1 MGTIITR
8 KMYGWT
14 KYGGG
19 RKGTVQEELD
29 EWVCQSCGE
38 KHTKELPYYILPMD
52 SLEREFV
59 KVCSVC
65 KYVSEVAKVR
75 EYYDLIKIT
84 RDQAYR
90 NLANLMSLSAK
101 ISHG

>member
-1 MGTIITR
+1 
-8 KMYGWT
+8 MYGWT

-29 EWVCQSCGE
+29 EWTCQSCGA
-38 KHTKELPYYILPMD
+38 KHTKELPYYFLPMD
-52 SLEREFV
+52 DLEREFV

-65 KYVSEVAKVR
+65 KNVALR
-75 EYYDLIKIT
+75 THSTEYYSLIKIT
-84 RDQAYR
+84 RRTY
-90 NLANLMSLSAK
+90 NLANLMSLSVK